1 MSPCPQI
8 QLIAALQHCCEYRL
22 RCQDHP
28 RRSNARNF
36 HGATLSTMS
45 PPVGSSFTVRT
56 TVVSPAYEAYG
67 VQVSAAPASS
77 GLSLLGVS
85 TTREDGVT
93 MDFPNAANLTLG
105 TVTEADT
112 RSAIWRFSVNGP
124 QTIRFRAWSN
134 NGGTVFKS
142 VTVTP

>member
-1 MSPCPQI
+1 MSMTATP
-8 QLIAALQHCCEYRL
+8 
-22 RCQDHP
+22 
-28 RRSNARNF
+28 S
-36 HGATLSTMS
+36 TLS
-45 PPVGSSFTVRT
+45 PVVGSTFTIRT
-56 TVVSPAYEAYG
+56 TVLNPAYEAYG
-67 VQVSAAPASS
+67 VQVSAAAASS

-112 RSAIWRFSVNGP
+112 RSATWRFSVNARGP

>member
-1 MSPCPQI
+1 VA
-8 QLIAALQHCCEYRL
+8 IAAKIIRG
-22 RCQDHP
+22 DP
-28 RRSNARNF
+28 TPAISMTATPS
-36 HGATLSTMS
+36 TLS
-45 PPVGSSFTVRT
+45 PVVGSTFTIRT
-56 TVVSPAYEAYG
+56 TVLNPAYEAYG
-67 VQVSAAPASS
+67 VQVSASAASS

-85 TTREDGVT
+85 TTREDGVA

-112 RSAIWRFSVNGP
+112 RSAIWRFSANARGP
-124 QTIRFRAWSN
+124 QTVRFRAWSN